1 MPSPRMVL
9 TVFAMAVAWSACTAG
24 RPIVVVTDDAGPG
37 SAGASGGSGSGAAG
51 TGGAGT
57 TGTGGRASAGAGG
70 DQGGRGNAAGA
81 AVAGGRGGS
90 SAGGG
95 AGTAAGGGA
104 GTGSGGTAVVGIGT
118 LIDCPASPPSG
129 ACSVNF
135 MNCAYPT
142 TSCRCSSGTWSCQ
155 SCPSSPEATNIGS
168 ACAYGN
174 VTCSTFGCGICP
186 DAHPTAGAACGNT
199 TFKCLYGEDVCFCG
213 GNLDGW
219 KCAALSCPEHPT
231 NADNRRINCATFT
244 LSSGTG
250 VSFDHACRYETEGQS
265 CACNDGSGFGTFM
278 CSCPAT
284 LPAEGSACVGV
295 GPCNFGGAT
304 CNCSDGAW
312 RCGGA
317 CPASKPALGTA
328 CSGQLSCSYPGA
340 NGATDFCSC
349 DGVTWSCVN

>member
-1 MPSPRMVL
+1 MPSPRMFL
-9 TVFAMAVAWSACTAG
+9 TVFAMAVTWSACSAG
-24 RPIVVVTDDAGPG
+24 RPIVVITDDPGPG
-37 SAGASGGSGSGAAG
+37 SAGTSGDGGSGAAG
-51 TGGAGT
+51 TGAAGT
-57 TGTGGRASAGAGG
+57 TGTGGRATAGAGG

-81 AVAGGRGGS
+81 GVAGGRGGT

-95 AGTAAGGGA
+95 AGT
-104 GTGSGGTAVVGIGT
+104 GTGGTAVVGIGT

-135 MNCAYPT
+135 MSCAYPG
-142 TSCRCSSGTWSCQ
+142 TSCDCNSGTWSCTG
-155 SCPSSPEATNIGS
+155 CPATAQATTSGALCS
-168 ACAYGN
+168 YGN
-174 VTCSTFGCGICP
+174 VTCSMWGCGVCP
-186 DAHPTAGAACGNT
+186 DTHPTAGAACGNT

-231 NADNRRINCATFT
+231 NADNRRINCNTFT
-244 LSSGTG
+244 LSNGNG
-250 VSFDHACRYETEGQS
+250 VSLEHACRYEIEGQS
-265 CACNDGSGFGTFM
+265 CACNDGSGFGTFI

-295 GPCNFGGAT
+295 GPCTFGGAT
-304 CNCSDGAW
+304 CNCSDGQW

-317 CPASKPALGTA
+317 CPASKPAIGTA
-328 CSGQLSCSYPGA
+328 CSGQLSCSYPGSA
-340 NGATDFCSC
+340 GTDICAC